1 MYRLI
6 QKFFLYILSL
16 CSLRFLHILSILLF
30 HIFFSKKSKRYKV
43 TRKNLDLCFP
53 DKKEKWKEDLAN
65 NSLKEFLKSIIEAP
79 HIWRVA
85 SKNKISGSNKSDLSN
100 LIKDVE
106 GSIHITEAIRKNNG
120 IIFITPHHGSWE
132 LSGLYA
138 ANNIKTSIMYRPL
151 RNKIL
156 DNFVKHGR
164 ACTGARLVPTDS
176 SGVKNLLKSLQ
187 DNNGVGV
194 LPDHTPRLNQGIMS
208 RFFDVPVNTITLI
221 NKLSKKKKSP
231 VLFIYSERL
240 KGGKG
245 FKIYIEEIV
254 ENFYNADDQE
264 AADILNRCLEDIILR
279 NPEQYLWSYERFR
292 NRVGVKENAYN

>member
-106 GSIHITEAIRKNNG
+106 GSIHIEK
-120 IIFITPHHGSWE
+120 
-132 LSGLYA
+132 
-138 ANNIKTSIMYRPL
+138 IM
-151 RNKIL
+151 
-156 DNFVKHGR
+156 G
-164 ACTGARLVPTDS
+164 
-176 SGVKNLLKSLQ
+176 
-187 DNNGVGV
+187 
-194 LPDHTPRLNQGIMS
+194 
-208 RFFDVPVNTITLI
+208 
-221 NKLSKKKKSP
+221 
-231 VLFIYSERL
+231 
-240 KGGKG
+240 
-245 FKIYIEEIV
+245 
-254 ENFYNADDQE
+254 
-264 AADILNRCLEDIILR
+264 
-279 NPEQYLWSYERFR
+279 
-292 NRVGVKENAYN
+292 

>member
-43 TRKNLDLCFP
+43 TRKNLDLCFH

-164 ACTGARLVPTDS
+164 ACT
-176 SGVKNLLKSLQ
+176 
-187 DNNGVGV
+187 
-194 LPDHTPRLNQGIMS
+194 
-208 RFFDVPVNTITLI
+208 
-221 NKLSKKKKSP
+221 
-231 VLFIYSERL
+231 
-240 KGGKG
+240 
-245 FKIYIEEIV
+245 
-254 ENFYNADDQE
+254 
-264 AADILNRCLEDIILR
+264 
-279 NPEQYLWSYERFR
+279 
-292 NRVGVKENAYN
+292 